1 MKLNIYE
8 PLNYWIFQSDP
19 RKKNQL
25 KSRIQKETLH
35 CTQTT
40 NKQTNALL
48 SIKRPTMSSIINK
61 NHTRCIFIT
70 TPFRLNRRACLLSES
85 GNATFRSYVQTTCIS
100 NWLIWGKKGMQDFSE
115 QFTEHFNH
123 HSNSK

>member
-8 PLNYWIFQSDP
+8 ALNYWIFQSDP

-48 SIKRPTMSSIINK
+48 SIKRPTMLYCQS
-61 NHTRCIFIT
+61 RRPQCFIV
-70 TPFRLNRRACLLSES
+70 NQDAHNALLSIKTHTMLYCQS
-85 GNATFRSYVQTTCIS
+85 RRPQCFIVN
-100 NWLIWGKKGMQDFSE
+100 QDAHNE
-115 QFTEHFNH
+115 QYNQ
-123 HSNSK
+123 